1 MKPLGDLVVLG
12 ALGAL
17 VVSLGDL
24 VDLEALVDLGA
35 LEEPGALVDLGALE
49 DLGVLVD
56 SIGTTSGALV
66 DFIDFGDLVDLG
78 AFDDFTD
85 LGSLEDPGALVALG
99 SFDDFSLGDFV
110 CKTLVR
116 LRTRVFLSAATERT
130 SVIRRIN
137 MEKDFILEFLLF
149 IKSESCSSRGNRR
162 LCDGNLVLQ
171 ILRAF

>member
-99 SFDDFSLGDFV
+99 SFDDF
-110 CKTLVR
+110 KTLVR

-130 SVIRRIN
+130 SVIRRAN

-149 IKSESCSSRGNRR
+149 IKSESCSSRSNRR
-162 LCDGNLVLQ
+162 LCDGMLLLQ